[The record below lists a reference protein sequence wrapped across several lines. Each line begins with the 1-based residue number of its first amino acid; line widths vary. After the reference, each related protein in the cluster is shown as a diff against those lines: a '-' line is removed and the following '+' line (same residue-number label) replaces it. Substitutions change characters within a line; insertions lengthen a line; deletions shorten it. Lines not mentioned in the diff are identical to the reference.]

1 MVSIILQ
8 VATCCDS
15 STYLLQLR
23 FAEFEYVFCGNFA
36 KRRSLSDHKGAG
48 KYPVTVVAA
57 AAAAGVA
64 DAEDYRR
71 CVDAD
76 APLPPSP

>member
-1 MVSIILQ
+1 
-8 VATCCDS
+8 
-15 STYLLQLR
+15 LLQLR

-36 KRRSLSDHKGAG
+36 KRRSLSDHTGAG
-48 KYPVTVVAA
+48 KYPVTVVVAAA

-64 DAEDYRR
+64 DAGDYRR

>member
-1 MVSIILQ
+1 
-8 VATCCDS
+8 
-15 STYLLQLR
+15 LLQLR

-57 AAAAGVA
+57 AAAAAAGVA

>member
-1 MVSIILQ
+1 
-8 VATCCDS
+8 
-15 STYLLQLR
+15 LLQLR

-36 KRRSLSDHKGAG
+36 KRRSLSDPKGAG
-48 KYPVTVVAA
+48 KYPVTVVVVPAA